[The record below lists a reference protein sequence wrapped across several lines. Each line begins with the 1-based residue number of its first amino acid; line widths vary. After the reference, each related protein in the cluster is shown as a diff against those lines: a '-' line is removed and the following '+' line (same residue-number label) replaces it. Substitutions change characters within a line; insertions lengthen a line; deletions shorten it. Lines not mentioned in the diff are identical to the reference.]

1 MWDLLFSLWG
11 SGTFFQLTISKV
23 SVHGQLV
30 PLRWAGDKIEYHC
43 RGWIWHRRQALIHVR
58 STRKDRGGWRQGVS
72 QSPASSIWPH
82 LPLSPSPDSPF
93 SPEIISGLTQEG
105 RSLLDSV
112 ISRRS
117 HPELCTWD
125 QTLNTW
131 VLGGEILCI
140 WTLSIITNI
149 KTCNV
154 LDSSL
159 CLHLE
164 YLETKG
170 KDDPLSVWG
179 RPWRSKALAGITFR
193 TGTRCS
199 RMGTSLRSEWDTS
212 QVTCHWG
219 RNSLMFY
226 LIVTATLLLGGGKE
240 GEDGIGQNKTTYT
253 IPTSCLR
260 NV

>member
-1 MWDLLFSLWG
+1 MGFWNLLSAHHFKGFRSR
-11 SGTFFQLTISKV
+11 
-23 SVHGQLV
+23 SVGPITL
-30 PLRWAGDKIEYHC
+30 G
-43 RGWIWHRRQALIHVR
+43 RRQNRVSLQRVNMAQEAGPYTCEKH
-58 STRKDRGGWRQGVS
+58 RKDRGGWRQGVS

-93 SPEIISGLTQEG
+93 SPEVISGLTQEG

-131 VLGGEILCI
+131 VFWGEILCI

-212 QVTCHWG
+212 HSEFHWG
-219 RNSLMFY
+219 RNSLMCY